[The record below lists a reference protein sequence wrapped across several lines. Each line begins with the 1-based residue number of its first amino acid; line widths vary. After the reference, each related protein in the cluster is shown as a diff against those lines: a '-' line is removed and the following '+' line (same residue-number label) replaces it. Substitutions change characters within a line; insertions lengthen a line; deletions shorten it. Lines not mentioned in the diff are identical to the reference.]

1 MKRRSFL
8 YGASALVL
16 GQLVAGCNSRQQ
28 ASLRVRLLQD
38 SIPAQLVA
46 EFRKGLEQSVAVK
59 FDPEEHLQD
68 LFIRLKAW
76 KQQAEKKDDKS
87 QWSIPLV
94 GSKKT
99 SVADLVTLGDYW
111 LDSAI
116 QQGLIQP
123 LKVEGLRGWQQ
134 LPQAWQE
141 IVKRDRQG
149 QVSNTGEVW
158 GAPYR
163 WGTTV
168 IAYRR
173 DKFRELGW
181 TPKDWSDLW
190 RPELR
195 DRISLVDQ
203 PREVIGLTLKKLGRS
218 YNTTNLSQVLN
229 LKEELLA
236 LHQQVKFYSSDYY
249 LQPLALEDTWVAV
262 GWSTDVIPVR
272 SNDRQIDAVVP
283 LSGSALW
290 ADLWVQPA
298 SAVVDSNTTGTQE
311 QQSLIQQWI
320 DFCWQPKPANEIS
333 LFSNAASPIVT
344 TLNPA
349 NIPQD
354 VRENR
359 VLLPDKSVLDKSE
372 FLKPL
377 PKAVEEEY
385 QALWK
390 EIRTVKR

>member
-8 YGASALVL
+8 YGASALAL

-46 EFRKGLEQSVAVK
+46 EFRKALEQSVAVK

-344 TLNPA
+344 TLNPV

-377 PKAVEEEY
+377 PKAVDEEY
-385 QALWK
+385 EALWK